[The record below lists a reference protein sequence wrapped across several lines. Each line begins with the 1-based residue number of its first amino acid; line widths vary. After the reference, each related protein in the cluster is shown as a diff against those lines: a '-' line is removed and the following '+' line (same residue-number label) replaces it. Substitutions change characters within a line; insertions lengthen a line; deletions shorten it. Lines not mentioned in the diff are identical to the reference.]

1 MHGQLLDRRLVF
13 ARSDL
18 CFGKLDE
25 RVYTADWL
33 CMWNVALQHTSVRH
47 GHQRLRRDMVYGAAA
62 GQTRR
67 QRRVCQG
74 RDSLAGYVQQR
85 DDDNV
90 DDDPGLIFGLTS
102 VTFVYT

>member
-1 MHGQLLDRRLVF
+1 MTSSWTGALSLLAPIYALASWMSVCTLQTG
-13 ARSDL
+13 SV
-18 CFGKLDE
+18 CG
-25 RVYTADWL
+25 
-33 CMWNVALQHTSVRH
+33 MWLQHTSVRH